1 MHYNTACPGLDWPR
15 PSPVQRLPRCVHRCH
30 MAALVALLYSIGMKG
45 IIQGETPLMCHE
57 ELNGTSYDD
66 ILFQRVIVE
75 EMGELLPAKLLSE
88 CDLSHAESI
97 LEIGSGAGE
106 WLRAVA
112 HMYPHLQCIGI
123 DQDARMVKAAN
134 VLAQRDHLGQ
144 VAFLAQELDEMLPT
158 LFPQGSFDLVH
169 LSMLGR
175 YILTANYPALA
186 QACAALCR
194 PGGMLCWTEAELP
207 ITNSPACELLTSLVC
222 EALQKAGQSF
232 ITERMWQVAALFSPH
247 SGMAETERSAYT
259 RRHLGITM
267 MLGGWLRDAGCGA
280 IPERTTSSLWGR
292 DSHMIHEAASVIEV
306 SAGQPAH
313 EAFVRQA
320 MRFSQRVK
328 PLLLRTEV
336 IGEVEHTALC
346 TQLEEEL
353 TNQDFCGLFQLLRA
367 WAPRL

>member
-1 MHYNTACPGLDWPR
+1 
-15 PSPVQRLPRCVHRCH
+15 
-30 MAALVALLYSIGMKG
+30 MKG
-45 IIQGETPLMCHE
+45 MVQGETPLMRNE
-57 ELNGTSYDD
+57 ELTDTSYDD

-75 EMGELLPAKLLSE
+75 EMGELLPAKLLAE
-88 CDLSHAESI
+88 CDLPHAESI

-112 HMYPHLQCIGI
+112 HRYPHLHCIGV

-134 VLAQRDHLGQ
+134 VLAQRDDLAQ
-144 VAFLAQELDEMLPT
+144 VAFLAHELDEMLPT

-169 LSMLGR
+169 LSVLGR

-194 PGGMLCWTEAELP
+194 PGGVICWTEAELP
-207 ITNSPACELLTSLVC
+207 ITNSPACEQLTSLVC
-222 EALQKAGQSF
+222 EALQRAGQGF
-232 ITERMWQVAALFSPH
+232 ITERMWEVAALFSPH
-247 SGMAETERSAYT
+247 SGMAETEHSTYT

-280 IPERTTSSLWGR
+280 IPEMTTSSLWSG

-306 SAGQPAH
+306 SMGQPAH

-320 MRFSQRVK
+320 IRFSQRVK

-336 IGEVEHTALC
+336 IGEVEHAALC

-353 TNQDFCGLFQLLRA
+353 TNQDFCGLFQHLRA
-367 WAPRL
+367 WALRL

>member
-1 MHYNTACPGLDWPR
+1 M
-15 PSPVQRLPRCVHRCH
+15 V
-30 MAALVALLYSIGMKG
+30 
-45 IIQGETPLMCHE
+45 QGETPQMCHK

-75 EMGELLPAKLLSE
+75 EMGELLPAKLLAE

-97 LEIGSGAGE
+97 LEIGSGVGE

-112 HMYPHLQCIGI
+112 HRYPHLQCIGI
-123 DQDARMVKAAN
+123 EQDACMVKAAN
-134 VLAQRDHLGQ
+134 ALAQRDGLAQ

-158 LFPQGSFDLVH
+158 LFPQGSFDLVY

-175 YILTANYPALA
+175 YILTANYPVLA

-194 PGGMLCWTEAELP
+194 PGGVICWTEVELP
-207 ITNSPACELLTSLVC
+207 ITNSPACEQLTSLVC
-222 EALQKAGQSF
+222 EALQRAGQSF
-232 ITERMWQVAALFSPH
+232 ITERMWEVAALFSPH

-267 MLGGWLRDAGCGA
+267 MLSGWLRDMGCGA
-280 IPERTTSSLWGR
+280 IAERSTSCLWGR
-292 DSHMIHEAASVIEV
+292 DSHIIHETASVIEV
-306 SAGQPAH
+306 SAGQPTH

-320 MRFSQRVK
+320 MRFSLRVK

-336 IGEVEHTALC
+336 IGEAEHTVLC
-346 TQLEEEL
+346 NQLEEEL
-353 TNQDFCGLFQLLRA
+353 THQDFCGLFQLLRA

>member
-1 MHYNTACPGLDWPR
+1 MTA
-15 PSPVQRLPRCVHRCH
+15 PVE
-30 MAALVALLYSIGMKG
+30 LLYSTGTKG
-45 IIQGETPLMCHE
+45 IIQGDTPLMCHE

-75 EMGELLPAKLLSE
+75 EMGELLPAKFLSE

-123 DQDARMVKAAN
+123 DQDVRMVKAAN

-144 VAFLAQELDEMLPT
+144 VAFLAQELDEILPT

-169 LSMLGR
+169 LSLLGR
-175 YILTANYPALA
+175 YILTAKYPVLA
-186 QACAALCR
+186 QASAALCR

-207 ITNSPACELLTSLVC
+207 ITNSPACELLNSLVY

-232 ITERMWQVAALFSPH
+232 ITEHMWHVSTLFSPH
-247 SGMAETERSAYT
+247 AGMAKTERSAST

-267 MLGGWLRDAGCGA
+267 MLGGWLRDAACGA
-280 IPERTTSSLWGR
+280 IPETTTSSLWGKE
-292 DSHMIHEAASVIEV
+292 SHVIHKEASVIEV
-306 SAGQPAH
+306 SVGQPAH

-336 IGEVEHTALC
+336 IGEMEHTALC

-367 WAPRL
+367 WGPRL

>member
-1 MHYNTACPGLDWPR
+1 
-15 PSPVQRLPRCVHRCH
+15 
-30 MAALVALLYSIGMKG
+30 MAALIGLLYSIGTKG
-45 IIQGETPLMCHE
+45 IIKGETSLMCHE

-66 ILFQRVIVE
+66 IRFQRFIVE
-75 EMGELLPAKLLSE
+75 EMGELLPAKLLAE

-97 LEIGSGAGE
+97 LEIGSGAGA
-106 WLRAVA
+106 WLRTVA
-112 HMYPHLQCIGI
+112 HRYPHLHCIGI
-123 DQDARMVKAAN
+123 EQDACMVKVAN
-134 VLAQRDHLGQ
+134 TLAQRDGLAQ
-144 VAFLAQELDEMLPT
+144 VAFLAQKLDKMLPT

-175 YILTANYPALA
+175 YILTAKYPALA

-207 ITNSPACELLTSLVC
+207 ITNSPTCELLTSLVC
-222 EALQKAGQSF
+222 EALEKAGQSS
-232 ITERMWQVAALFSPH
+232 ITERMWEVAALFSPH
-247 SGMAETERSAYT
+247 SGMAGTERSTST

-267 MLGGWLRDAGCGA
+267 MLSSWLRDAGCGA
-280 IPERTTSSLWGR
+280 LPKMPSYSLWGR
-292 DSHMIHEAASVIEV
+292 DSHMIHETASVIEV

-320 MRFSQRVK
+320 MRFSRRVK

-336 IGEVEHTALC
+336 IGEMEHAALC
-346 TQLEEEL
+346 TQLGEEL

-367 WAPRL
+367 WGPRL

>member
-1 MHYNTACPGLDWPR
+1 M
-15 PSPVQRLPRCVHRCH
+15 VE
-30 MAALVALLYSIGMKG
+30 
-45 IIQGETPLMCHE
+45 GETPLMRDE

-75 EMGELLPAKLLSE
+75 EMGELLPAILLAE

-112 HMYPHLQCIGI
+112 HMYPHLHCIGI

-134 VLAQRDHLGQ
+134 ALAQRDGLAQ
-144 VAFLAQELDEMLPT
+144 VAFLAHELDEMLPT

-186 QACAALCR
+186 QASAALCR
-194 PGGMLCWTEAELP
+194 PGGMMCWTEAELP
-207 ITNSPACELLTSLVC
+207 ITNSPTCELLTSLVC
-222 EALQKAGQSF
+222 EALERAGQSF
-232 ITERMWQVAALFSPH
+232 ITERMWEVAALFSPPT
-247 SGMAETERSAYT
+247 GMVETERSTST

-280 IPERTTSSLWGR
+280 IPERSTSNLWGE
-292 DSHMIHEAASVIEV
+292 DSHMIHETASVIEV

-320 MRFSQRVK
+320 MRFSRRVK

-336 IGEVEHTALC
+336 IGEMEHAALC

-367 WAPRL
+367 WGPRL

>member
-1 MHYNTACPGLDWPR
+1 
-15 PSPVQRLPRCVHRCH
+15 
-30 MAALVALLYSIGMKG
+30 
-45 IIQGETPLMCHE
+45 MCHE

-66 ILFQRVIVE
+66 ILFQRIIVE
-75 EMGELLPAKLLSE
+75 EMGEILPAKLLSE

-112 HMYPHLQCIGI
+112 QMYPHLQCIGI

-134 VLAQRDHLGQ
+134 VLAQRDGLAQ
-144 VAFLAQELDEMLPT
+144 VAFLAHELDEMLPT

-169 LSMLGR
+169 LSLLGR
-175 YILTANYPALA
+175 YILTVKYPALA
-186 QACAALCR
+186 QASAALCR

-207 ITNSPACELLTSLVC
+207 ITNSPTCELLTSLVC
-222 EALQKAGQSF
+222 EALKKVGQSF
-232 ITERMWQVAALFSPH
+232 ITERMWQVAALFAPH
-247 SGMAETERSAYT
+247 SGMEETQRSKYT

-267 MLGGWLRDAGCGA
+267 MLGGWLRNAGCGA
-280 IPERTTSSLWGR
+280 LLKTTSYSLWGR
-292 DSHMIHEAASVIEV
+292 DSHMIHEAAYVIEV

-336 IGEVEHTALC
+336 IGEVEHVALC
-346 TQLEEEL
+346 NQLEMEL
-353 TNQDFCGLFQLLRA
+353 TNQDFCGLFQFLRA

>member
-1 MHYNTACPGLDWPR
+1 M
-15 PSPVQRLPRCVHRCH
+15 V
-30 MAALVALLYSIGMKG
+30 
-45 IIQGETPLMCHE
+45 QGEKPLVRNE
-57 ELNGTSYDD
+57 ELTDTSYDD

-112 HMYPHLQCIGI
+112 HRYPHLHCIGI
-123 DQDARMVKAAN
+123 EQDACMVKVAN

-144 VAFLAQELDEMLPT
+144 VAFLAQELDEILPT

-169 LSMLGR
+169 LSVLGR
-175 YILTANYPALA
+175 YILTAKYPALA
-186 QACAALCR
+186 QASAALCR

-207 ITNSPACELLTSLVC
+207 ITSSPACELLTSLVC
-222 EALQKAGQSF
+222 EALERAGQSF
-232 ITERMWQVAALFSPH
+232 ITERMWHIAALFSPR
-247 SGMAETERSAYT
+247 SGMADTERSAYA

-267 MLGGWLRDAGCGA
+267 MLGGWLRNAGCGA
-280 IPERTTSSLWGR
+280 IPERTTYDIWGR
-292 DSHMIHEAASVIEV
+292 DSHIIHEAAYVIEV

-313 EAFVRQA
+313 DAFVRQA

-328 PLLLRTEV
+328 PLLLRTQV
-336 IGEVEHTALC
+336 IGEVEHAALYK
-346 TQLEEEL
+346 QLEVEL

>member
-1 MHYNTACPGLDWPR
+1 MTA
-15 PSPVQRLPRCVHRCH
+15 PVE
-30 MAALVALLYSIGMKG
+30 LLYSTGTKG
-45 IIQGETPLMCHE
+45 IIQGDTPLMCHE

-75 EMGELLPAKLLSE
+75 EMGELLPAKFLSE

-123 DQDARMVKAAN
+123 DQDVRMVKAAN

-144 VAFLAQELDEMLPT
+144 VAFLAHELDEILPT

-169 LSMLGR
+169 LSLLGR
-175 YILTANYPALA
+175 YILTAKYPVLA
-186 QACAALCR
+186 QASAALCR

-207 ITNSPACELLTSLVC
+207 ITNSPACELLNSLVY

-232 ITERMWQVAALFSPH
+232 ITEHMWHVSTLFSPH
-247 SGMAETERSAYT
+247 AGMAKTERSAST

-280 IPERTTSSLWGR
+280 IPETTTSSLWGKE
-292 DSHMIHEAASVIEV
+292 SHVIHKEASVIEV
-306 SAGQPAH
+306 SVGQPAH

-336 IGEVEHTALC
+336 IGEMEHTALC

-367 WAPRL
+367 WGPRL

>member
-1 MHYNTACPGLDWPR
+1 M
-15 PSPVQRLPRCVHRCH
+15 V
-30 MAALVALLYSIGMKG
+30 
-45 IIQGETPLMCHE
+45 QGETPLMCYE
-57 ELNGTSYDD
+57 ELTDTSYDD

-75 EMGELLPAKLLSE
+75 EMGELLPAKLLAE

-112 HMYPHLQCIGI
+112 RVYPHVQCFGI

-144 VAFLAQELDEMLPT
+144 VAFLVQELDEVRPP

-169 LSMLGR
+169 LSVLGR
-175 YILTANYPALA
+175 YILTANYPVLA
-186 QACAALCR
+186 QAYATLCR
-194 PGGMLCWTEAELP
+194 PDGVICWTEAELP
-207 ITNSPACELLTSLVC
+207 ISNSPACEFLISLVC
-222 EALQKAGQSF
+222 EALEKAGQSF
-232 ITERMWQVAALFSPH
+232 ITERMWHIAALFSPR
-247 SGMAETERSAYT
+247 SGMADTERSASA

-267 MLGGWLRDAGCGA
+267 MLGGWLRNVGCGA
-280 IPERTTSSLWGR
+280 LPKTSSYSFMGR
-292 DSHMIHEAASVIEV
+292 DSHIIHETASVIEV
-306 SAGQPAH
+306 SAGRPAH

-336 IGEVEHTALC
+336 IGEAELAVLC
-346 TQLEEEL
+346 MRLEDDL
-353 TNQDFCGLFQLLRA
+353 TNRDFCGLFQLLRA